1 LRREKHHKIR
11 ELNRAVTGVVV
22 NALIEE
28 LKKEYLE
35 LPDAPRY
42 LADVQKDIVDNAENF
57 REPKEGEQVTLFG
70 MPLPQAAEIALN
82 RYRVNVLIDHGE
94 SKGVKFGSGQPIF
107 QADSDAEYFYL
118 IDQGSVGL
126 EMFVRG
132 KGVIAIE
139 TIGAGEALGWSWL
152 FPPYRWHFSA
162 RSHAATEAVAFA
174 APVLRQYAEA
184 NHSFG
189 YELAMRVGQVMLQRL
204 QATRAKLVNFYGAI
218 KDN

>member
-1 LRREKHHKIR
+1 MDEVRQFVRSQF
-11 ELNRAVTGVVV
+11 G
-22 NALIEE
+22 
-28 LKKEYLE
+28 
-35 LPDAPRY
+35 
-42 LADVQKDIVDNAENF
+42 KDE
-57 REPKEGEQVTLFG
+57 
-70 MPLPQAAEIALN
+70 
-82 RYRVNVLIDHGE
+82 RYRLNEKAMETIEKIVYRHPFWKRLNPDYFHILE
-94 SKGVKFGSGQPIF
+94 ECANCVKFGAGQPIF
-107 QADSDAEYFYL
+107 QADSDAEYFCL

-132 KGVIAIE
+132 KGVITIE

-174 APVLRQYAEA
+174 ARVLRQYAEA
-184 NHSFG
+184 NQSFG